1 MMLDLLEVINTSVM
15 EYLKNVDLDHDNI
28 RTLYFNEMIR
38 LLKLQSELT
47 EERKTIKFYEYE
59 HILNIIQ
66 NDFGVNYMTPDFYE
80 YLYLF
85 LNSLEALYKK
95 YIDQEISF
103 IINRDYVEV
112 CMTSNLDHFNNFCE

>member
-1 MMLDLLEVINTSVM
+1 MLDLLEVINTSVM

-47 EERKTIKFYEYE
+47 EERKTIKFFEYE

-66 NDFGVNYMTPDFYE
+66 NDFGVDYMTPDFYE

>member
-1 MMLDLLEVINTSVM
+1 MLDLLEVINTSVM

-28 RTLYFNEMIR
+28 RTLYFNEMLR
-38 LLKLQSELT
+38 LLKIQSELT
-47 EERKTIKFYEYE
+47 EERKTIKFFEYE

-66 NDFGVNYMTPDFYE
+66 NDFGVDYMTPDFYE

>member
-1 MMLDLLEVINTSVM
+1 MLDLLEVINTSVM

>member
-47 EERKTIKFYEYE
+47 EERKTIKFFEYE

-66 NDFGVNYMTPDFYE
+66 NDFGVDYMTPDFYE